1 MSDATAGDGLTMHD
15 RAAELLEGYVL
26 DSLDPPET
34 AVVDEHLDDG
44 CEDCEEELGI
54 LRRVVQALPL
64 GSRLFAPSEGLRD
77 QILEAAQ
84 AVSSGQAVKAI
95 QADAPSAQLQRRDS
109 APIPIRRRP
118 LQALA
123 GSFGIAAGFGMIA
136 LGGLL
141 AWAVILQTQVDDLQ
155 SENSS
160 LVSTLS
166 ATESRI
172 DNNMA
177 SLIWTA
183 SDGDTVQFVSD
194 SGTTAR
200 ALLLW
205 DEDAQLFVIA
215 AMGLNETNGTGAYVA
230 WAVTDDG
237 PVKLATMNV
246 GETGA
251 SVAEGYTTVPL
262 TESASM
268 TITHEDDPETTEPM
282 GATVLTLSR

>member
-1 MSDATAGDGLTMHD
+1 MSDATAENGRTMHD
-15 RAAELLEGYVL
+15 RAAELLEGYAL
-26 DSLDPPET
+26 EALDPPET

-64 GSRLFAPSEGLRD
+64 GSRWIAPREGLRD
-77 QILEAAQ
+77 QILEAAL
-84 AVSSGQAVKAI
+84 AVSSGQAN
-95 QADAPSAQLQRRDS
+95 APSAQLQRRDS
-109 APIPIRRRP
+109 APIPMRRRP

-141 AWAVILQTQVDDLQ
+141 AWAVVLQTQVDDLQ
-155 SENSS
+155 SENRS
-160 LVSTLS
+160 LVSILS

-172 DNNMA
+172 ETNMA

-183 SDGDTVQFVSD
+183 SDGDMLQFVSD

-200 ALLLW
+200 ARLLW
-205 DEDAQLFVIA
+205 DSDAQLFVIG
-215 AMGLNETNGTGAYVA
+215 AMGLNSTQDAGAYGV
-230 WAVTDDG
+230 WVDG
-237 PVKLATMNV
+237 VKLATLNV

-251 SVAEGYTTVPL
+251 SFVEGYTQL
-262 TESASM
+262 RLADAAEI
-268 TITHEDDPETTEPM
+268 TITHEDVPEATEPT
-282 GATVLTLSR
+282 GATVLTLVR